1 MPEGDTLVR
10 TADALRV
17 RLLGKRMVA
26 ARPYEKLAGATVAA
40 VEPNGK
46 HLLIRFDNG
55 LVVHSH
61 LRMTGIWYLYRPGE
75 AWTRPAHQA
84 RLVLEADDTVA
95 VLFNAPTVE
104 LLREKEVD
112 LGHLGPDVLAPE
124 FDLDEVLARSRRA
137 ADRSLGELLLDQRVA
152 AGIGNIY
159 RCESLWALQL
169 DPWRKV
175 EATDDDT
182 LSRLYSEARRQLQ
195 GGVRGRHTRAVHARS
210 GRPCPRCLTLIKTR
224 RQGDLARITY
234 YCPTCQKA
242 PLT

>member
-1 MPEGDTLVR
+1 VPEGDTLVR

-17 RLLGKRMVA
+17 RLLGKRMVK
-26 ARPYEKLAGATVAA
+26 ARPYEKLTGATVTA

-61 LRMTGIWYLYRPGE
+61 LRMTGIWYVYRPGE

-112 LGHLGPDVLAPE
+112 LSHLGPDLLSSEP
-124 FDLDEVLARSRRA
+124 DLDEVISRARRA
-137 ADRSLGELLLDQRVA
+137 GARSLGELLLDQRVA

-159 RCESLWALQL
+159 RCESLWALRL
-169 DPWRKV
+169 DPWQQV

-182 LSRLYSEARRQLQ
+182 LRRLYSEARKQLQ
-195 GGVRGRHTRAVHARS
+195 GGVRGHHAHAVHGRR
-210 GRPCPRCLTLIKTR
+210 GRPCPRCLSLISAR
-224 RQGDLARITY
+224 RQGELARITY
-234 YCPTCQKA
+234 YCPACQKA
-242 PLT
+242 ALT